1 MLKEFRE
8 FVNRGSMIDLAVGVV
23 LGAAFTKVVD
33 AIVNH
38 LLSPLLGIFG
48 GANFDNLFVVLREGK
63 TPGPY
68 NSLEAAKG
76 AGAVYL
82 GYGAL
87 LTAMIQFLIVGFA
100 LFLIVKAINR
110 TREVALRKAAAE
122 PQAAPEVPAD
132 IALLTEIRDLLK
144 TKAPEA

>member
-1 MLKEFRE
+1 MFKEFRE
-8 FVNRGSMIDLAVGVV
+8 FVNKGNVVDLAVGVV

-38 LLSPLLGIFG
+38 LISPLLGLLG
-48 GANFDNLFVVLREGK
+48 GANFDNLFLVLKPGE

-68 NSLEAAKG
+68 ASLDAAQK

-87 LTAMIQFLIVGFA
+87 ITAVIQFLIVGFA
-100 LFLIVKAINR
+100 LFLIVKAANR
-110 TREVALRKAAAE
+110 ARLAPAPVKTPEPTAE
-122 PQAAPEVPAD
+122 EK
-132 IALLTEIRDLLK
+132 LLVEIRDLLK
-144 TKAPEA
+144 ARQS

>member
-8 FVNRGSMIDLAVGVV
+8 FINKGNIVDLAVAVV
-23 LGAAFTKVVD
+23 LGAAFAKVVD
-33 AIVNH
+33 AVVNH
-38 LLSPLLGIFG
+38 LISPLLGLLG
-48 GANFDNLFVVLREGK
+48 GANFDNLFLVLREGK

-87 LTAMIQFLIVGFA
+87 ITAIIQFLVVGFA
-100 LFLIVKAINR
+100 LYLII
-110 TREVALRKAAAE
+110 KAANHARL
-122 PQAAPEVPAD
+122 APAPVKEVPPTAD
-132 IALLTEIRDLLK
+132 QVLLTEIRDLLK
-144 TKAPEA
+144 SRQI

>member
-1 MLKEFRE
+1 MLQEFRE
-8 FVNRGSMIDLAVGVV
+8 FVNRGNMVDLAIGVV

-38 LLSPLLGIFG
+38 LLSPILGLFG
-48 GANFDNLFVVLREGK
+48 GANFDNLFLVLRAGK

-87 LTAMIQFLIVGFA
+87 LTAVIQFLIVGFA
-100 LFLIVKAINR
+100 LFLIVKAVNK
-110 TREVALRKAAAE
+110 LRRGSEPAE
-122 PQAAPEVPAD
+122 PEEPQLTKEET
-132 IALLTEIRDLLK
+132 LLTEIRDLLK
-144 TKAPEA
+144 AKTP